1 VWPDYFGTTGIPI
14 VHGRPFDTEEPRTS
28 TIISQSFA
36 EKYWPGRSAVGG
48 QFRFTGSTTWR
59 TVVGVAGEVR
69 QMDMDD
75 STGSFEFY
83 YPLRIP
89 AAAALPAPRTSS
101 IEAIVEYRTF
111 VVRAAEPAALVE
123 PARQVVTRVD
133 ENVVIWTIEL
143 VEANFET
150 AVARPRV
157 LVFLLSLFAALG
169 LVFAAAGIYAV
180 LSYLVGQ
187 RLREIGIRLALGASP
202 REIFALVMRSGLTL
216 TAAGL
221 VIGIGLALALVRLM
235 RAVLF
240 EVEPTDPLS
249 VASVSVLLIAV
260 TLAASWRPARRAMSV
275 DPMVLLREQ

>member
-1 VWPDYFGTTGIPI
+1 
-14 VHGRPFDTEEPRTS
+14 
-28 TIISQSFA
+28 
-36 EKYWPGRSAVGG
+36 
-48 QFRFTGSTTWR
+48 
-59 TVVGVAGEVR
+59 
-69 QMDMDD
+69 
-75 STGSFEFY
+75 
-83 YPLRIP
+83 
-89 AAAALPAPRTSS
+89 
-101 IEAIVEYRTF
+101 
-111 VVRAAEPAALVE
+111 
-123 PARQVVTRVD
+123 
-133 ENVVIWTIEL
+133 
-143 VEANFET
+143 
-150 AVARPRV
+150 
-157 LVFLLSLFAALG
+157 
-169 LVFAAAGIYAV
+169 V